1 MQVKGNN
8 KENYFQ
14 NDYRIH
20 WHENG
25 ERSNKYFL
33 NLEKRKHVKI
43 QCRNWKLMALVGLHN
58 NNTNTGKYN
67 LYHHSNRLC
76 SIVLA
81 RITQSFPWNFLVVI
95 MPKVIAWFL
104 SKLNWKLLE
113 KYCWTKDKLGCLA
126 TSVRPVYMYK
136 VRCVKTVLC
145 NSILEPIET
154 SKINLRAF
162 ELWFQNECSVS

>member
-20 WHENG
+20 WHENR

-67 LYHHSNRLC
+67 LFWVVHCYFPPLTTSSLILQKNVCPELNIFSLPRMTRLQPLISSTAFLQNINFPWPQKKLNRL
-76 SIVLA
+76 
-81 RITQSFPWNFLVVI
+81 W
-95 MPKVIAWFL
+95 
-104 SKLNWKLLE
+104 
-113 KYCWTKDKLGCLA
+113 
-126 TSVRPVYMYK
+126 
-136 VRCVKTVLC
+136 
-145 NSILEPIET
+145 
-154 SKINLRAF
+154 
-162 ELWFQNECSVS
+162 VSNK